1 MRSRRKNPFKH
12 HGRRGDFFSAAS
24 VLIATMALLFIG
36 SAIAAIVIGGVAHFG
51 EAIASEEV
59 LFSLRMSVVTST
71 ISTVLC
77 LLLALDRKSVV

>member
-1 MRSRRKNPFKH
+1 M
-12 HGRRGDFFSAAS
+12 AS

-59 LFSLRMSVVTST
+59 LFSLLMRVVTTT
-71 ISTVLC
+71 IST
-77 LLLALDRKSVV
+77 LL